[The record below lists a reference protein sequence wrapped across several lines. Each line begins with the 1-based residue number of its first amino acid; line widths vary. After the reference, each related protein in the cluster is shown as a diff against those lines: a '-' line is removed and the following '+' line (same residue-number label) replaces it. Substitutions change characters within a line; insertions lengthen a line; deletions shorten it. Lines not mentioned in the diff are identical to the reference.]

1 MINKHKNIC
10 IGVYWNNISFP
21 GFKLS
26 GWANTVE
33 YMVEGGQKTEWKK
46 RQSLIALL
54 SSACPYT
61 PHCMVL

>member
-1 MINKHKNIC
+1 
-10 IGVYWNNISFP
+10 VYWNNISFP